1 MGDKARDANLREAA
15 STAYGLLWAMKV
27 DTSKPDGLRLSLAR
41 AQLLHT
47 LSNEERKI
55 GIERAR
61 SLIDTHQ
68 H

>member
-1 MGDKARDANLREAA
+1 MGDKTRDASLREAA
-15 STAYGLLWAMKV
+15 GTAYRLLWAMKV

-47 LSNEERKI
+47 LSNDERKI
-55 GIERAR
+55 GIDRAR
-61 SLIDTHQ
+61 SLLDTHK